1 MTAPLVPTPLDPGL
15 LRLGADLRRAGVEPT
30 RAGDDWHHVRHGVWM
45 PAAHWAELGPG
56 QRHVALVHAA
66 DLVRRPDR
74 GRVVAGWSAAAVW
87 GMPRVEDWPDCVGIL
102 SHSRR
107 SSRSGG
113 LCPVV
118 GGDTDAVTR
127 QGLEVTPPAR
137 TVVDVARTGTLASA
151 VAAADHA
158 LRSGLCT
165 PADLSAEVAAVAPR
179 VAGRRTAALARDL
192 ADPGSMSAGE
202 SLSRVQMFLLGLP
215 RPRLQVPFTD
225 DQGLIGYT
233 DFGWSG
239 VVGEFDGR
247 IKYRV
252 PEGAD
257 AETAAGVLWQEKQR
271 EDRLRRQAR
280 VARWVWRVALDR
292 PALGRLLGSVGIRPE
307 RRSTWFDL
315 GARPR

>member
-1 MTAPLVPTPLDPGL
+1 MTTPSPLIALDPGL
-15 LRLGADLRRAGVEPT
+15 LRLGADLRRAGIEPA
-30 RAGDDWHHVRHGVWM
+30 RAPDDWHHVRHGVWM
-45 PAAHWAELGPG
+45 PSAHWVGLTPDQQHA
-56 QRHVALVHAA
+56 ALVHAA

-74 GRVVAGWSAAAVW
+74 PRVVAAWSAAALW
-87 GMPRVEDWPDCVGIL
+87 GMPRIEDWPDCVGVL

-107 SSRSGG
+107 ASRSGG
-113 LCPVV
+113 TCPVV
-118 GGDTDAVTR
+118 GPGTEPVAM

-137 TVVDVARTGTLASA
+137 TVVDLARTGSLVSA

-158 LRSGLCT
+158 LRRGLCT
-165 PADLSAEVAAVAPR
+165 AAELTAAVEDLPPR
-179 VAGRRTAALARDL
+179 VAGRRLAALVRDL

-202 SLSRVQMFLLGLP
+202 SLSRVQMYLLGLP
-215 RPRLQVPFTD
+215 RPRLQVAHTD

-247 IKYRV
+247 VKYRI

-257 AETAAGVLWQEKQR
+257 AEEAGRVLWAEKKR
-271 EDRLRRQAR
+271 EDRLRRQVR
-280 VARWVWRVALDR
+280 VARWVWSVALDR
-292 PALGRLLGSVGIRPE
+292 PALGRLLAGVGIRPE

-315 GARPR
+315 GGPTI